1 MEGMENNRRSARL
14 RMALKFGLLIVIGAG
29 LYLGG
34 RWLGME
40 VEARYMPFHQR
51 HGDIVLAVVV
61 AIYIMLMATPFV
73 PGIEISL
80 ALLMIFGIDKLAVV
94 YFSTWIALLL
104 SFFLGS
110 RIPSPSIGRL
120 LGWLHLRR
128 GEALVLR
135 LAPLTPEEKLSLLV
149 KAAPAR
155 IVPFLLRHRY
165 IAVAIAFNLPGN
177 ALIGGGGGIALA
189 AGLSGL
195 FRLPRY
201 ALMTAIAISPI
212 PLFMLVNNYL
222 WQSG

>member
-1 MEGMENNRRSARL
+1 MDNTENTRRSARM
-14 RMALKFGLLIVIGAG
+14 RMALKFGLLIAAG
-29 LYLGG
+29 VALYLGG
-34 RWLGME
+34 RWVGTE
-40 VEARYMPFHQR
+40 VETRYMPLHER
-51 HGDIVLAVVV
+51 YGDIVLAAVI
-61 AIYIMLMATPFV
+61 AIYVMLMATPFV

-94 YFSTWIALLL
+94 YFSTWAALLF
-104 SFFLGS
+104 SYFIGS
-110 RIPSPSIGRL
+110 RIPPRSIGRL

-128 GEALVLR
+128 AEALVRR
-135 LAPLTPEEKLSLLV
+135 LAPLSPEEKLSVLV
-149 KAAPAR
+149 EAAPAR

-195 FRLPRY
+195 FRLSRY
-201 ALMTAIAISPI
+201 ALMVGIAISPI
-212 PLFMLVNNYL
+212 PLFMLVNTYF